1 MKRVGTLLPHLLL
14 LLSGPVA
21 GESGINNVEVEDVTY
36 QKGVDIF
43 RSLLED
49 CLSAFLSVFYS
60 SNFQYSFQRPVGD
73 NSEGSG
79 EGERGT
85 FENDAIWSLFEAF
98 KSSRFVPIDLVRS
111 LFEDVIIEFHHVKQK
126 EETMENLMGEL
137 SVQPSDV
144 NEILDFQV

>member
-60 SNFQYSFQRPVGD
+60 SNFQYKFERPVGD
-73 NSEGSG
+73 NSNS
-79 EGERGT
+79 
-85 FENDAIWSLFEAF
+85 
-98 KSSRFVPIDLVRS
+98 
-111 LFEDVIIEFHHVKQK
+111 
-126 EETMENLMGEL
+126 
-137 SVQPSDV
+137 PSASAS
-144 NEILDFQV
+144 